1 MVHGLWVCI
10 ASLRRSLKT
19 TSQERLP
26 YKLVD
31 LPNGKNNASMSL
43 PSDCPSTNLEQAPAA
58 ILVLSVVGSRL
69 RGACR
74 LLVVVSTLSGVY
86 QYIRHAISWY
96 NSQGSHVST
105 GQKIYWL

>member
-1 MVHGLWVCI
+1 MN
-10 ASLRRSLKT
+10 
-19 TSQERLP
+19 
-26 YKLVD
+26 

-58 ILVLSVVGSRL
+58 ILVLSVVSSRL
-69 RGACR
+69 HGACR

-105 GQKIYWL
+105 GQKILALKATADLTLPKSYKVLESHHCFHAQK